1 MKKSIVLILFF
12 IICFMCSCTSEN
24 HDNKTYSYDAGDCSY
39 FYDGKYH
46 LATIDMSY
54 FTFEESM
61 DIATNI
67 VLAEYVG
74 KEDKGHYCEF
84 LFNIEKQYKGNLTEN
99 YLYVYCRKAEVNVA
113 EKGYSYNSLPNYV
126 EGKSYVLL
134 LERSISV
141 YNEHDHFLPISGTLL
156 PADNLNDLRIHG
168 RQPLL
173 SHSSMTK
180 SDIKTFQRFESYIT
194 KRVKASSL
202 PGKEYSGMPYIKSN
216 DIETI
221 VKESDYIVR
230 LKPKTQGDVLAD
242 ATVICEC
249 ELIKQYKGKIDKELI
264 EVKFFKN
271 TVDIDSEYIVAM
283 TETVVTD
290 LYVLSSKNSVMGVDK
305 ENQILSLLGK

>member
-1 MKKSIVLILFF
+1 
-12 IICFMCSCTSEN
+12 MCSCTSEN
-24 HDNKTYSYDAGDCSY
+24 HDNKTYSYNAGDSSY
-39 FYDGKYH
+39 IYDGRHYS
-46 LATIDMSY
+46 ATIDTAY

-74 KEDKGHYCEF
+74 KEDKGRYCEF
-84 LFNIEKQYKGNLTEN
+84 LFNIQKQYKGNLTEN
-99 YLYVYCRKAEVNVA
+99 YLYVYRIKADVHIA

-202 PGKEYSGMPYIKSN
+202 PGKEYSGIPYIKSN

-249 ELIKQYKGKIDKELI
+249 ELIKQYKGKINKELI

-283 TETVVTD
+283 TETVMTD
-290 LYVLSSKNSVMGVDK
+290 RYVLSSKNSVMGVDK